1 MQDVRLSE
9 RRAKSSPS
17 SAIHD
22 VPAAAVDGVPNVVN
36 LELFPT
42 RAMIIDFPADDELNR
57 RILDAAREVPEFN
70 DSKSGRNL
78 LLEPYEWVGAL
89 RDRFDQGLNSYLRS
103 TRRQPDRGFEISAYM
118 FLNYTE
124 VSSFTP
130 WHDHIGDADIVAI
143 YYAYAPQYA
152 TMDPSHSYYGMD
164 EGLLVLHD
172 RQPNWIADYR
182 RLEDA
187 DHYKIYPQA
196 NRMVIHPANMAHSV
210 TPSRP
215 CTRIA
220 VTYNCIINPTSRW
233 SSYSNYTLGE

>member
-1 MQDVRLSE
+1 MPQQV
-9 RRAKSSPS
+9 
-17 SAIHD
+17 
-22 VPAAAVDGVPNVVN
+22 VVDGQPHVVK

-42 RAMIIDFPADDELNR
+42 TAMIVDFPADDELNR
-57 RILDAAREVPEFN
+57 QILDAAREVPEFN

-78 LLEPYEWVGAL
+78 LSEPYPWVGAL
-89 RDRFDQGLNSYLRS
+89 RERFDQGLNSYLRS

-124 VSSFTP
+124 ASSFTP

-143 YYAYAPQYA
+143 YYAYAPQYT
-152 TMDPSHSYYGMD
+152 TMNPGHSYYNMD

-172 RQPNWIADYR
+172 RQPNWIMDHR

-187 DHYKIYPQA
+187 DHYKIYPKA
-196 NRMVIHPANMAHSV
+196 NRMVIHPASIGHSV

-215 CTRIA
+215 CTRVA

-233 SSYSNYTLGE
+233 SSYVKYNLGE